1 MNTETIKARRVASV
15 SEVEKPG
22 DYYFSDDRRH
32 LYLLLPGDTIAGRV
46 RIGGSQHPCWEWD
59 GNLDSPTLTPSLD
72 LPGVWHGWLQ
82 AGIFRSC

>member
-32 LYLLLPGDTIAGRV
+32 LYLLLPGDTIAGR
-46 RIGGSQHPCWEWD
+46 
-59 GNLDSPTLTPSLD
+59 
-72 LPGVWHGWLQ
+72 
-82 AGIFRSC
+82 AGMVAG